1 MGKAGR
7 PARVR
12 PRLVALTSLLV
23 AACCVTGNDPSLR
36 CFAPP
41 PPALSILGDARP
53 LWLAPAVGRRLRAR
67 GVPAPAACQMAAN
80 GGGARGGSKNKKKK
94 KAAKVRA
101 DVLLVERG
109 LAAHANEAMALILK
123 KLVVADE
130 GKIIVDKAG
139 SLLPQDVP
147 LRIKGRTG
155 SAAVARAPPAS
166 AAGVVLGEEVCGTVV
181 AHHGSRVLVEQGLG
195 EEGAGDDGRR
205 ERCSCSLT
213 PALKRVGVVTG
224 DHVRYAPIV
233 EGDESAGMRGVIA
246 ARLERKTVLAR
257 PTKALADVKEEDLE
271 ALGAAELLSNMGAR
285 KVICAN
291 VDQAVFVFAP
301 KPSST
306 LLLLDSYIVACT
318 ESGIRPVIVFNKCD
332 LLLEEGGG
340 DGMVEGEEGVDGAAQ
355 ERVLGRKVKGGASTG
370 LLGPEFFHVYRE
382 LGHAVM
388 ETSTRSGEGIEELQQ
403 ALSGRSSIFIGQS
416 GVGKSS
422 LLNALMPRDVMKVA
436 CAPVCRPRADASA
449 LSPARM
455 LTARFCV
462 HRTRVRIRVAR
473 VRVSALQR
481 AHLRSHRR
489 ARDPCATRIAIARAS
504 ASALMSE
511 HASTRASSPACS
523 RRVLTSVP
531 AGGCAVS
538 VLGSGRAHDV
548 ARRNARA
555 AVWRPPHRLRGLPR
569 L

>member
-1 MGKAGR
+1 MAVNGR
-7 PARVR
+7 
-12 PRLVALTSLLV
+12 
-23 AACCVTGNDPSLR
+23 
-36 CFAPP
+36 
-41 PPALSILGDARP
+41 
-53 LWLAPAVGRRLRAR
+53 
-67 GVPAPAACQMAAN
+67 
-80 GGGARGGSKNKKKK
+80 GARGGSKNKKK

-123 KLVVADE
+123 RLVVADE

-147 LRIKGRTG
+147 LRVKGRTG

-181 AHHGSRVLVEQGLG
+181 AHHGSRVLVEQDLG

-246 ARLERKTVLAR
+246 ARLQRKTVLAR

-271 ALGAAELLSNMGAR
+271 ALGATALLSNMGAR

-318 ESGIRPVIVFNKCD
+318 ESGIRPVVVFNKCD

-340 DGMVEGEEGVDGAAQ
+340 DATAEGEEGVDGAAQ

-370 LLGPEFFHVYRE
+370 LLGPGFFDVYRE
-382 LGHAVM
+382 LGYTVM
-388 ETSTRSGEGIEELQQ
+388 ETSTRSGAGIEELQQ

-462 HRTRVRIRVAR
+462 H
-473 VRVSALQR
+473 QC
-481 AHLRSHRR
+481 AHPCCPR
-489 ARDPCATRIAIARAS
+489 ARQCSSARAS
-504 ASALMSE
+504 
-511 HASTRASSPACS
+511 
-523 RRVLTSVP
+523 VLTQACTGSV
-531 AGGCAVS
+531 C
-538 VLGSGRAHDV
+538 
-548 ARRNARA
+548 
-555 AVWRPPHRLRGLPR
+555 
-569 L
+569 